1 MLRRGG
7 SLSEIA
13 QVLRHSELRTT
24 TQYAKVD
31 RSRLRALAR
40 PWPSQEGGA
49 A

>member
-31 RSRLRALAR
+31 RNRLRALAR